1 MVVVKIIQIGN
12 SKGIRIPKQVLEEFD
27 LDENSEIELD
37 TLNGSIVLKPKNYPR
52 NNWISQFQEAQA
64 IYEKTDLVN
73 DEFIELSN
81 EFDEHEWTW

>member
-27 LDENSEIELD
+27 LDENSEIEMD
-37 TLNGSIVLKPKNYPR
+37 TQNGSIILKPKNYPR

-64 IYEKTDLVN
+64 VYEKPAADKN
-73 DEFIELSN
+73 EFIELAN
-81 EFDEHEWTW
+81 EFDEQEWTW

>member
-1 MVVVKIIQIGN
+1 VVVKIIQIGN

-52 NNWISQFQEAQA
+52 NNWISQFQESQA
-64 IYEKTDLVN
+64 IYKKPDLVD

-81 EFDEHEWTW
+81 EFDEQEWTW

>member
-37 TLNGSIVLKPKNYPR
+37 TKDGNIILKPKNYPR
-52 NNWISQFQEAQA
+52 INWIAQFQEAQA
-64 IYEKTDLVN
+64 VYEKPEVHK

-81 EFDEHEWTW
+81 EFDEQEWTW

>member
-27 LDENSEIELD
+27 LDENTEIELD
-37 TLNGSIVLKPKNYPR
+37 SQDGKIILKPRNYPR
-52 NNWISQFQEAQA
+52 ANWVSQFQEAKA
-64 IYEKTDLVN
+64 IYEKPDLEN

-81 EFDEHEWTW
+81 EFDKQEWTW

>member
-27 LDENSEIELD
+27 LDENTEIELD
-37 TLNGSIVLKPKNYPR
+37 SQDGKIILKPRNYSR
-52 NNWISQFQEAQA
+52 ANWVSQFQEAQA
-64 IYEKTDLVN
+64 VYEKTDLVN

-81 EFDEHEWTW
+81 EFDEQEWTW